1 MEWHVSFIPESNLL
15 HLDHYTEELQ
25 QMGVQC
31 LYSPYLPS
39 IPAYLEAHAKSF
51 DLIVFCRVTTAISYL
66 DTVRRAT
73 PAAKILFDTVDL
85 HFLREEREARLLDS
99 ADLLNKARATPQREL
114 AAMRQADA
122 TIVRT
127 DVERDLI
134 HQLESQIRLEVLP
147 LMRPVA
153 GRHAGFESR
162 DLIAFIGSF
171 AHTPNVDAALY
182 FTEQVW
188 PAVAARLP
196 GSRLAIV
203 GADPPENVRRLAGD
217 HIDVP
222 GHVSDLPALLERCR
236 VTVAPLRFGAGQKGK
251 VLTSLSH
258 GVPCVMTSLAA
269 EGMGIVH
276 GENSLVADLPEP
288 MAQAVVDVY
297 SDPQLWLQLSE
308 GGMNL
313 VAQRFSPEEGARR
326 IREIV
331 DRILARPGL
340 TGVRLGASDDGS
352 RVYTE

>member
-1 MEWHVSFIPESNLL
+1 
-15 HLDHYTEELQ
+15 
-25 QMGVQC
+25 
-31 LYSPYLPS
+31 
-39 IPAYLEAHAKSF
+39 
-51 DLIVFCRVTTAISYL
+51 
-66 DTVRRAT
+66 
-73 PAAKILFDTVDL
+73 
-85 HFLREEREARLLDS
+85 
-99 ADLLNKARATPQREL
+99 
-114 AAMRQADA
+114 
-122 TIVRT
+122 
-127 DVERDLI
+127 
-134 HQLESQIRLEVLP
+134 
-147 LMRPVA
+147 
-153 GRHAGFESR
+153 
-162 DLIAFIGSF
+162 
-171 AHTPNVDAALY
+171 
-182 FTEQVW
+182 
-188 PAVAARLP
+188 
-196 GSRLAIV
+196 
-203 GADPPENVRRLAGD
+203 
-217 HIDVP
+217 
-222 GHVSDLPALLERCR
+222 